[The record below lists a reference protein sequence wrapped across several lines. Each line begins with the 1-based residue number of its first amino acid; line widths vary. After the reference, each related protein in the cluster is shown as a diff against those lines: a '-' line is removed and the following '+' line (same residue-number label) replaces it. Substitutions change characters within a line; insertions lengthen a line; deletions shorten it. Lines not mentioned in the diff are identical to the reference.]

1 MPELISLALVSRA
14 SCSGSSWGGVLK
26 TIASRNGG
34 TFEADSIILKQA
46 SSYVDLTL
54 LVPRTQSKSRDIISV
69 K

>member
-1 MPELISLALVSRA
+1 M
-14 SCSGSSWGGVLK
+14 LK

-54 LVPRTQSKSRDIISV
+54 LVPRTQSKSCDIISA